1 MKQHA
6 PATERNRDAIRDVLA
21 RELPETGTV
30 LEIAS
35 GSGQHAAFFAAELPH
50 LFFIPSDVEPAHL
63 ESIRAY
69 QADGPANILPPREID
84 VRSHAWQVGPVDAIF
99 NANMIHISPWAACV
113 GLIDG
118 VRRNLAPGGVLV
130 LYGPFRFEGRHT
142 SESNAQ
148 FDDSLRAQNPE
159 WGVRDAE
166 DVIALARTA
175 DILFRE
181 RVAMPANNYCLIF
194 DRAKSES

>member
-1 MKQHA
+1 M
-6 PATERNRDAIRDVLA
+6 
-21 RELPETGTV
+21 LPERGTV

-35 GSGQHAAFFAAELPH
+35 GSGQHVAHFAAELPH
-50 LFFIPSDVEPAHL
+50 LFFVPSDVEPAHL

-69 QADGPANILPPREID
+69 QAEGPNNILPPREID

-118 VRRNLAPGGVLV
+118 VRRNLAPGGVFV
-130 LYGPFRFEGRHT
+130 LYGPFRFEGQHT
-142 SESNAQ
+142 AQSNAE
-148 FDDSLRAQNPE
+148 FDASLRAQNPE

-166 DVIALARTA
+166 DVILLARA
-175 DILFRE
+175 AGIIFRE

-194 DRAKSES
+194 DRPKSES